1 LNGHKEVAA
10 ECCFKI
16 GEFCRSLGLSLA
28 DDPRL
33 AEGGGYDPVTM
44 GLILLLANAVADD
57 ENWSGRHEMFHGF
70 GNTKWPNAVTVRERI
85 EELLD
90 GIGLRAD
97 HWNLN

>member
-1 LNGHKEVAA
+1 MNAHREVAA
-10 ECCFKI
+10 ECALKI

-33 AEGGGYDPVTM
+33 TGGGSDPVTM
-44 GLILLLANAVADD
+44 GMILLLANAVADE

-70 GNTKWPNAVTVRERI
+70 GNTKWPDSVTIRQRI
-85 EELLD
+85 DELLD

>member
-1 LNGHKEVAA
+1 VTAHREVAA
-10 ECCFKI
+10 ECALKI

-33 AEGGGYDPVTM
+33 AGGPDPVTM
-44 GLILLLANAVADD
+44 GMILLLANAVADED
-57 ENWSGRHEMFHGF
+57 NWSGRHEMFQGF
-70 GNTKWPNAVTVRERI
+70 GNTKWPDAVTIRQRI
-85 EELLD
+85 DELLD